1 MTQPQHSMPDAG
13 HDSSMSGHT
22 HGKYGRFLLMIL
34 ASAVVMYAVMYL
46 NTYAWDHVYWSWTR
60 FYITLMSAATMAV
73 IMLLFMQKMYTDR
86 AKNTMIYLGSLL
98 LFVVGLWLVRSQA
111 LVGDVAWMK
120 AMIPHHSIALLTSE
134 RAQIKGPRVRKLA
147 DGIIETQKREI
158 AEMKGYIQDL
168 QK

>member
-1 MTQPQHSMPDAG
+1 MTHQQHAMPDTQHDAMKSGQG
-13 HDSSMSGHT
+13 HGN
-22 HGKYGRFLLMIL
+22 YARFLLMIL

-60 FYITLMSAATMAV
+60 FYMTMMSAATMAV

-86 AKNTMIYLGSLL
+86 ARNMMIYLGSVL

-120 AMIPHHSIALLTSE
+120 AMIPHHSIAILTSE
-134 RAQIKGPRVRKLA
+134 RAQISDPRVRKLA